1 MSWLAR
7 LIAPSPFQPLIE
19 HQHKIAEAMALVP
32 EIVEAALAEDHDR
45 TKTLAKQLSVLEN
58 EADVMK
64 TRLRDSLPRS
74 LFMQVSRPTLLEA
87 LSVQD
92 SIGDACE
99 DLGVLLTM
107 RTMERPPSAVA
118 ELLREL
124 VAAVMLVFERATSVV
139 EELTALSGA
148 SFAGPEARKVLTL
161 IDMVDREEHLADKV
175 QDRLAK
181 AFFKHEDAF
190 KPAAIFVWM
199 KVFNKIGDLANFSEK
214 MTHRIRL
221 FMAG

>member
-1 MSWLAR
+1 
-7 LIAPSPFQPLIE
+7 
-19 HQHKIAEAMALVP
+19 MALVP
-32 EIVEAALAEDHDR
+32 EIVESALAEDHDR
-45 TKTLAKQLSVLEN
+45 TKSLAKQLSVLEN

-107 RTMERPPSAVA
+107 RTMERPPEPVA
-118 ELLREL
+118 ELLRET